1 MLKSCQYCGRIHDEK
16 YICEQKKA
24 VLERRKERQYKHTD
38 RYEAYHHTTYW
49 TKLSKY
55 VRERD
60 LYICQICG
68 KPANEVHHIIK
79 IEEDE
84 KKAFEETNLISLCH
98 RCHLMAEKGLITK
111 DKLSE
116 KVKESI
122 EKYNERMGY

>member
-16 YICEQKKA
+16 FICEQKKNNINRKR
-24 VLERRKERQYKHTD
+24 ERKYTHSERYKTYIGN
-38 RYEAYHHTTYW
+38 RYW
-49 TKLSKY
+49 TKLSRFIK
-55 VRERD
+55 ERD

-68 KPANEVHHIIK
+68 KPSNEVHHIIK

-84 KKAFEETNLISLCH
+84 EKAYEETNLISLCH

-111 DKLSE
+111 EKLDE